1 MAKTYLRKV
10 DVLEREILHENV
22 KNLTNNIIIAK
33 TFNDEVRMA
42 NRKRAIRLVS
52 MHRERIQN
60 EMATEIEK

>member
-1 MAKTYLRKV
+1 MARTYLRKV

-22 KNLTNNIIIAK
+22 KSLTNNIIIAK
-33 TFNDEVRMA
+33 TFNDEVRMV

-52 MHRERIQN
+52 MHKERILN